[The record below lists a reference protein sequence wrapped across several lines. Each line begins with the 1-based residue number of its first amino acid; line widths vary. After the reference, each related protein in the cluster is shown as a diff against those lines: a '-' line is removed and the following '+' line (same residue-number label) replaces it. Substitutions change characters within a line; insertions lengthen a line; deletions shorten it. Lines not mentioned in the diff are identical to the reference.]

1 MIRNIVFDVGYV
13 LVDYTWKYTFKDF
26 GYDDEGV
33 KRLAAGIFG
42 GGVQGE
48 ALTLWQSYDNGLV
61 SDAQVRA
68 DILRRFPDDAPA
80 LTWFFDNAADWCT
93 VRHDL
98 ADRIAPLKEKGY
110 GIFLLSNYPDRL
122 WQLHVA
128 AQAFHA
134 LVDGEVVSYAEHIGK
149 PGLHFYERLLARY
162 RLNAEECLFLDDRR
176 DNTLAAE
183 SLGMQTLTLDSP
195 DARRRAVETL
205 AALPK
210 LEQPCPVDWIETADL
225 LLAKGRLSDWRGMYE
240 NVWSHAETARYMLWS
255 VTTSEPDA
263 IARMERTIRFQSEHD
278 TYLVYDKH
286 SLRPIGFAGL
296 ELLDAESCGETGIAL
311 GPAFVRRGYGKQI
324 VQALCRRA
332 KTVYG
337 AKTFIYSAREKNM
350 ASRALAAS
358 LGFQPFERETRLDER
373 NGELYTLIRYR
384 LAL

>member
-1 MIRNIVFDVGYV
+1 MIRHIIFDVGYV
-13 LVDYTWKYTFKDF
+13 LVDYTWKYKFREF
-26 GYDDEGV
+26 GYDGEGIQ
-33 KRLAAGIFG
+33 RLAAGIFG

-48 ALTLWQSYDNGLV
+48 ALTLWQSYDNGNV
-61 SDAQVRA
+61 TDEEVRA
-68 DILRRFPDDAPA
+68 DILRRFPDDAPV
-80 LTWFFDNAADWCT
+80 LTWFFDDPASWCT
-93 VRHDL
+93 VMHDL
-98 ADRIAPLKEKGY
+98 AEAIAPLKEKGY
-110 GIFLLSNYPDRL
+110 GVFLLSNYLDRL

-128 AQAFHA
+128 AQPFHA
-134 LVDGEVVSYAEHIGK
+134 LVDGEVVSYAEHLGK
-149 PGLHFYERLLARY
+149 PDLRFYRRLLERY

-205 AALPK
+205 AVLPK
-210 LEQPCPVDWIETADL
+210 LEQPCPVAWIETADL

-278 TYLVYDKH
+278 TYLVYEKH

-296 ELLDAESCGETGIAL
+296 EQLDADTCSEASIAL

-332 KTVYG
+332 KTVYR